1 MGLILR
7 PVVRVLPL
15 NRPYPGQWIL
25 LLLCEIF
32 DVLLSLPRYAS
43 GMTLSLFWI
52 FYGRYHRTTLHLLL
66 TLTSSWMIKGILP
79 FTLRPAWPATKSL
92 NRLYPAGLTSTEE
105 NYNGETPLV
114 RSCLSTQSQETQT
127 FHILVAALHP
137 SIRTIDTA
145 RKSVVHHIVATAGVK
160 GRALAAQYYIDQ
172 IFLWVAQRQ
181 GGDFRSL
188 VDLQDEH
195 GDTALNIAARVG
207 NRQLVRTLLNVGANR
222 ILPNKLGLRPGDF
235 GVEPEAFGNAPRAED
250 ILSTLR
256 SGPSAPVLK
265 SQDVLVDM
273 EGMIHGLSAE
283 FALEIK
289 TKQDQLDVTQAHLRA
304 ATRSLS
310 EQRKE
315 MQLSQTRCSE
325 MDLIMQRIKNLEKA
339 IVDEDNVDWSGH
351 SVDLRSVM
359 DTSESTLPQL
369 DPAMP
374 ISFSPSDPTVPMS
387 NTKESL
393 IRLRRLNAW
402 HKRMEKFMEDRL
414 RSLQGASAEKEFQC
428 KKILALSTGIPF
440 ENIEEMLDNLVVAME
455 SEAQILDISR
465 VSGFMQKVK
474 NGVI

>member
-1 MGLILR
+1 M
-7 PVVRVLPL
+7 
-15 NRPYPGQWIL
+15 
-25 LLLCEIF
+25 
-32 DVLLSLPRYAS
+32 
-43 GMTLSLFWI
+43 
-52 FYGRYHRTTLHLLL
+52 
-66 TLTSSWMIKGILP
+66 
-79 FTLRPAWPATKSL
+79 
-92 NRLYPAGLTSTEE
+92 
-105 NYNGETPLV
+105 
-114 RSCLSTQSQETQT
+114 
-127 FHILVAALHP
+127 
-137 SIRTIDTA
+137 
-145 RKSVVHHIVATAGVK
+145 
-160 GRALAAQYYIDQ
+160 
-172 IFLWVAQRQ
+172 
-181 GGDFRSL
+181 
-188 VDLQDEH
+188 
-195 GDTALNIAARVG
+195 
-207 NRQLVRTLLNVGANR
+207 
-222 ILPNKLGLRPGDF
+222 
-235 GVEPEAFGNAPRAED
+235 
-250 ILSTLR
+250 
-256 SGPSAPVLK
+256 LK

-374 ISFSPSDPTVPMS
+374 ISFSHSDPTVPMS

-474 NGVI
+474 NGVIQ